1 VRVKRERMEPDTTN
15 LELIDVAHICYMNIW
30 LLIETI
36 ELKCMVNL
44 RVILKEA
51 MREMLGNEGKG
62 NFMMVPNC
70 QVVQIIHRSEV
81 TGKEN

>member
-1 VRVKRERMEPDTTN
+1 
-15 LELIDVAHICYMNIW
+15 
-30 LLIETI
+30 
-36 ELKCMVNL
+36 MVNL